1 MRDLHRLRVLVE
13 IADRGSMSA
22 AARALSFSQPAVSR
36 QIEALEQEVGAQL
49 VLRLGRGVRLTDAGL
64 LLADRAR
71 GILSQIVSVKLEL
84 RSLNGLRGGRL
95 RIGGFAGVNAYLLP
109 RALARF
115 AERYPRVGLSLSGST
130 TRHHVPD
137 LRSGLIDM
145 ALVTDWDLTGE
156 RAGAGSSGQ
165 VGGLDI
171 LPLFEEELFVAA
183 GRDSPA
189 GHGELSPRGLRGLAE
204 ESWIE
209 GAHPDC
215 LGPQPEFEAALGF
228 EPHIRFRVGDWSAVS
243 RLVEM
248 AAGVTLVPGLLA
260 ARSGE
265 RFAVRS
271 LAGHFP
277 PRRVYVA
284 FPKGAHSPA
293 VEPMVEILSD
303 VAREERELL
312 LRTPVH

>member
-71 GILSQIVSVKLEL
+71 GILSQIVSVKQEL

-95 RIGGFAGVNAYLLP
+95 RIGGFAGVNTYLLP

-130 TRHHVPD
+130 TRHHVAD

-145 ALVTDWDLTGE
+145 ALVTDWDLVGE
-156 RAGAGSSGQ
+156 RAGAGLSGQ
-165 VGGLDI
+165 AGGLDI

-189 GHGELSPRGLRGLAE
+189 GRGELSPRGLRGLAE

-228 EPHIRFRVGDWSAVS
+228 EPHIRFRVGDWNAVS

-265 RFAVRS
+265 RFDVRS

>member
-1 MRDLHRLRVLVE
+1 
-13 IADRGSMSA
+13 MSA

-71 GILSQIVSVKLEL
+71 GILSQIVSVKQEL

-95 RIGGFAGVNAYLLP
+95 RIGGFAGVNTYLLP

-130 TRHHVPD
+130 TRHHIAD
-137 LRSGLIDM
+137 LRSGLIEM
-145 ALVTDWDLTGE
+145 ALVTDWDLMGERAEE

-165 VGGLDI
+165 AGGLDI
-171 LPLFEEELFVAA
+171 LPLFEEELFVAV

-189 GHGELSPRGLRGLAE
+189 GHGKLSSRVLRGLAE

-228 EPHIRFRVGDWSAVS
+228 EPYIRFRVGDWSAVS

-271 LAGHFP
+271 LASLFP

>member
-1 MRDLHRLRVLVE
+1 
-13 IADRGSMSA
+13 MSA

-71 GILSQIVSVKLEL
+71 GILSQIVAVKEEL

-95 RIGGFAGVNAYLLP
+95 RMGGFAGANAHLLP

-115 AERYPRVGLSLSGST
+115 AERYPRVELSLSGST
-130 TRHHVPD
+130 TRHHVAD
-137 LRSGLIDM
+137 LRSGLLDM
-145 ALVTDWDLTGE
+145 ALITDWDVIGE
-156 RAGAGSSGQ
+156 RMGQAAPDRPSGQ

-171 LPLFEEELFVAA
+171 LPLFEDELFVAA
-183 GRDSPA
+183 GRGSRA
-189 GHGELSPRGLRGLAE
+189 GRGGPPPRGLRGLRGLAE
-204 ESWIE
+204 EPWIE

-215 LGPQPEFEAALGF
+215 LGPPSEFRSALGF
-228 EPHIRFRVGDWSAVS
+228 DPHIRFRVGDWGAVS

-248 AAGVTLVPGLLA
+248 SAGVTLIPGLLA
-260 ARSGE
+260 ARTEE
-265 RFAVRS
+265 RFAVHS

-284 FPKGAHSPA
+284 LPAGAHSPA
-293 VEPMVEILSD
+293 VEPMVEILSE
-303 VAREERELL
+303 VAREESELL
-312 LRTPVH
+312 FRTAIP